1 MEGTARISAD
11 VLASYA
17 ADAALEVEGVHGL
30 SAERLPPR
38 PAVRV
43 TGEDDA
49 VSIELHLEVGWG
61 VSIPAVGREVQQRVA
76 DYLGR
81 MADVRP
87 ASVDV
92 VVDGI
97 EPD

>member
-17 ADAALEVEGVHGL
+17 ADAALEVEGVRGL

-38 PAVRV
+38 PGVRV
-43 TGEDDA
+43 ASEEEK
-49 VSIELHLEVGWG
+49 VSIAVHLEVDWG
-61 VSIPAVGREVQQRVA
+61 TSIPAVGRAVQERVT

-87 ASVDV
+87 ESVDV
-92 VVDGI
+92 IVDEIGP
-97 EPD
+97 E